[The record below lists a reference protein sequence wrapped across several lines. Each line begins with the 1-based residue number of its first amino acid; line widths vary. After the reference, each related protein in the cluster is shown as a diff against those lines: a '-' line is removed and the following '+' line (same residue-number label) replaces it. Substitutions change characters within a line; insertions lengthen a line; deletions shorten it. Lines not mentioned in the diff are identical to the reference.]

1 MRKPIVIGLDFHGT
15 VFDHRPAKYLFFKD
29 ILGLDYDNHLYER
42 KEIVAVLNQKYGVDE
57 AHYKNQLNIFL
68 RDEQAL
74 NGHFVTGFKEFLLDA
89 PKNWEFVIL
98 SGTPVGATNV
108 IRLLH
113 FQTLNRITG
122 AYCTK
127 REQKPYILKQINAQV
142 YFDDRDDLF
151 AEAKENGIITAQINP
166 PINVKPSAIADF
178 FYTNWYSAADRIDD
192 LISSLKKSNNYA

>member
-1 MRKPIVIGLDFHGT
+1 MKKPIVIGLDFHGT
-15 VFDHRPAKYLFFKD
+15 VFDHRIAKYLFFKD
-29 ILGLDYDNHLYER
+29 SLGLDYENHLYER

-57 AHYKNQLNIFL
+57 VHYKNQLDIFL
-68 RDEQAL
+68 KDEQAL

-98 SGTPVGATNV
+98 SGTPVGVTNV
-108 IRLLH
+108 NRLLH
-113 FQTLNRITG
+113 FQNLNRITG

-127 REQKPYILKQINAQV
+127 REQKPQILKQINAQV

-151 AEAKENGIITAQINP
+151 IEAKQNGIITAQINP

-178 FYTNWYSAADRIDD
+178 FYTDWYCAADRIDE
-192 LISSLKKSNNYA
+192 LISSLKTYNSHA